1 MKNVLILLLLLGLGH
16 ASLQAQTNAKYIKAM
31 EKALEGLDSL
41 NTGEKW
47 LAKSNQFERI
57 AQKETGEWLPY
68 YYVAL
73 CQIMIFNMDQ
83 DASKY
88 EALCEKTDQFLA
100 VADSL
105 NPNNS
110 EIYVLKSMAAGLH
123 IRTNPM
129 VNGQKYAPLAS
140 MTLEKALQLDPENP
154 RAYMQKG
161 MTLFFTP
168 PQWGGDPA
176 KGKELMETATKKFE
190 AFKPASSI
198 HPNWGK
204 LSNAYVLEMASKG

>member
-1 MKNVLILLLLLGLGH
+1 MKNLLILFLLLGFG
-16 ASLQAQTNAKYIKAM
+16 AGLQAQANSKYNKAM
-31 EKALEGLDSL
+31 EKALDGLDSL
-41 NTGEKW
+41 STGDKW
-47 LAKSNQFERI
+47 LDKSNQFERI

-68 YYVAL
+68 YYVSL
-73 CQIMIFNMDQ
+73 CQIMIFNLDQ
-83 DASKY
+83 DDSQYA
-88 EALCEKTDQFLA
+88 ALCEKTDKFLA

-105 NPNNS
+105 HPNNS

-123 IRTNPM
+123 IRTDPM
-129 VNGQKYAPLAS
+129 VNGQKYGPIAG

-161 MTLFFTP
+161 MSLFFTP
-168 PQWGGDPA
+168 PQWGGDPK
-176 KGKELMETATKKFE
+176 KGQELMETAVEKFD

-204 LSNAYVLEMASKG
+204 STNDYILEMAKKG

>member
-1 MKNVLILLLLLGLGH
+1 MKNVLMLLLFSFGLSIGVR
-16 ASLQAQTNAKYIKAM
+16 AQSDAKYTMAM

-41 NTGEKW
+41 TTGDKW
-47 LAKSNQFERI
+47 LAKSNTFERI
-57 AQKETGEWLPY
+57 AQKEPGEWLPP

-73 CQIMIFNMDQ
+73 CQIMIFNLDQ

-88 EALCEKTDQFLA
+88 EALCEKTDKFLA

-105 NPNNS
+105 NPSNS

-140 MTLEKALQLDPENP
+140 MTLEKALQLDPGNP

-176 KGKELMETATKKFE
+176 KGKELMETAVEKFE
-190 AFKPASSI
+190 AFQPASSI
-198 HPNWGK
+198 HPNWGE
-204 LSNAYVLEMASKG
+204 STNDYILEMAKKG